1 MYIKTTLVYPGIA
14 GLGFASVG
22 KGMEAGW
29 ISHGLA
35 HLSSAAKA
43 QGFEIDLIDLR
54 ALSGWDQYRA
64 EILARRPDVIGV
76 TMMSV
81 DYGPAMQAIDI
92 AKEVASDLVAVVGG
106 PHPTLALDEVAKNPN
121 IDYILTHE
129 GEITFPKL
137 LGQLSLGTPPEER
150 VLVGEP
156 PVLDQLPFPDR
167 DLFLDEWRKTGYESN
182 SPEDPC
188 VPELPPP
195 LVTIIAG
202 RGCRYNCSFC
212 QPAERRLFGRGVR
225 RRSPDNIIQ
234 ELELLRQKYS
244 FASFMFH
251 DDTLTEDKEWVINFC
266 RMYESHGFTQP
277 FFGQSRADI
286 VVRHED
292 MVERMAQSGCRG
304 YFIGFESGNDR
315 VLKFIRKGTTRQ
327 VNLEAARI
335 CRRYGIKIW
344 ANYMLGLPTET
355 REEVLDTIS
364 MLKQIDPD
372 YYSPAF
378 YTPHPGSDL
387 YDYCVENDLSLI
399 TSHDQYRRNPTE
411 VKIKGQDY
419 EFLKWALEES
429 MRRKPIHRL
438 RRSAQSLWQRYANP
452 RKAANKLRSLLG
464 AAPAAI
470 AESIGARSEP

>member
-1 MYIKTTLVYPGIA
+1 VYPGIA
-14 GLGFASVG
+14 GLGWASVG

-35 HLSSAAKA
+35 HLSSAAKS
-43 QGFEIDLIDLR
+43 QGFDVDLIDLR
-54 ALSGWDQYRA
+54 SLTGWDQYRA
-64 EILARRPDVIGV
+64 EIAARRPNVIGV

-81 DYGPAMQAIDI
+81 DYGPAMEAIDL
-92 AKEVASDLVAVVGG
+92 AKEVDPEIVVVVGG
-106 PHPTLALDEVAKNPN
+106 PHPTLALDEVAKNAN
-121 IDYILTHE
+121 IDYIITHE

-137 LGQLSLGTPPEER
+137 LAALSEGEAPQER
-150 VLVGEP
+150 ILTGEP
-156 PVLDQLPFPDR
+156 PVLDDLPFPDR
-167 DLFLDEWRKTGYESN
+167 DLFLNEWRRAGYTSD
-182 SPEDPC
+182 SPEDPF

-195 LVTIIAG
+195 FVTIIAG

-225 RRSPDNIIQ
+225 RRSPANIIR
-234 ELELLRQKYS
+234 ELEELRERYH

-251 DDTLTEDKEWVINFC
+251 DDTLTEDKEWVIEFC
-266 RMYESHGFTQP
+266 RLYEEREFTQP
-277 FFGQSRADI
+277 FFCQSRADI

-292 MVERMAQSGCRG
+292 MVARMAEVGCKG

-315 VLKFIRKGTTRQ
+315 VLKFIRKGTTRE
-327 VNLEAARI
+327 VNLRAARI
-335 CRRYGIKIW
+335 CRRHGIKIW

-355 REEVLDTIS
+355 REEVMDTIS
-364 MLKQIDPD
+364 MLKEIDPD
-372 YYSPAF
+372 YYSPSF

-419 EFLKWALEES
+419 EFLKWALDES
-429 MRRKPIHRL
+429 MRRRPINRV
-438 RRSAQSLWQRYANP
+438 RRRVGQVWRRYANP
-452 RKAANKLRSLLG
+452 RKVVSKLRGLVTG
-464 AAPAAI
+464 GEVEAQ
-470 AESIGARSEP
+470 

>member
-1 MYIKTTLVYPGIA
+1 MSLKTTLVYPGIA
-14 GLGFASVG
+14 GLGFDSVG

-43 QGFEIDLIDLR
+43 QGFDVDLIDLR
-54 ALSGWDQYRA
+54 SCTGWDQYRS
-64 EILARRPDVIGV
+64 EIATRRPDVIGV

-81 DYGPAMQAIDI
+81 DYGPAMEAIDL
-92 AKEVASDLVAVVGG
+92 AKEVDPGIVAVVGG
-106 PHPTLALDEVAKNPN
+106 PHPTLALDEVAKNAH
-121 IDYILTHE
+121 IDYIITHE
-129 GEITFPKL
+129 GEVTFPRL
-137 LGQLSLGTPPEER
+137 LAALADGHPPSDRILS
-150 VLVGEP
+150 GEP
-156 PVLDQLPFPDR
+156 PVLDELPFPDR
-167 DLFLDEWRKTGYESN
+167 SLFLDEWRRAGYMSD
-182 SPEDPC
+182 SPEDPF

-195 LVTIIAG
+195 FVTIIAG
-202 RGCRYNCSFC
+202 RGCKYNCSFC

-225 RRSPDNIIQ
+225 RRSPENIVR
-234 ELELLRQKYS
+234 ELGELRDRYH

-251 DDTLTEDKEWVINFC
+251 DDTLTEDKEWVTEFC
-266 RMYESHGFTQP
+266 QLYEARGFTQP
-277 FFGQSRADI
+277 FFCQSRADI

-292 MVERMAQSGCRG
+292 MVARMAEVGCKG

-315 VLKFIRKGTTRQ
+315 VLKFIRKGTTRE
-327 VNLEAARI
+327 VNIRAARI

-355 REEVLDTIS
+355 RDEVLDTIS
-364 MLKQIDPD
+364 MLKEIDPD
-372 YYSPAF
+372 YYSPSF

-419 EFLKWALEES
+419 EFLKWALDES
-429 MRRKPIHRL
+429 KRRKPINVV
-438 RRSAQSLWQRYANP
+438 RRRVKGLWQRYANP
-452 RKAANKLRSLLG
+452 RKVVNKLRTLVVGLAGSE
-464 AAPAAI
+464 AR
-470 AESIGARSEP
+470 ARS